1 MVGSPSRLLIVEDH
15 DATRLGLTTL
25 LTRAGYDVQ
34 SAGTFAE
41 GRKLLAAQAP
51 DLLIADVRLGE
62 YNGLQLIA
70 AAPRSIA
77 SIVLTG
83 FPDPALETEALK
95 LGARYITKPITGVD
109 LIALVEEMIVSAR
122 QRRTRGSTR
131 RWDRKLV
138 MTDISAEIERVRA
151 RLVDVS
157 YGGVKF
163 EIERDQSLPASF
175 KITMPGPGLSIDADL
190 VWETGR
196 GRHRVC
202 GAAISSANAAAV
214 HDWAKLVDVL

>member
-15 DATRLGLTTL
+15 DATRLGLTAL

-83 FPDPALETEALK
+83 FPDPALPVQLLRQLIHRSAARTFLLSFGVGRRLTRSH
-95 LGARYITKPITGVD
+95 LGVHPWLTK
-109 LIALVEEMIVSAR
+109 SK
-122 QRRTRGSTR
+122 RRTSPR
-131 RWDRKLV
+131 
-138 MTDISAEIERVRA
+138 
-151 RLVDVS
+151 
-157 YGGVKF
+157 
-163 EIERDQSLPASF
+163 
-175 KITMPGPGLSIDADL
+175 
-190 VWETGR
+190 
-196 GRHRVC
+196 
-202 GAAISSANAAAV
+202 
-214 HDWAKLVDVL
+214 